1 MRRSTPVS
9 KKSAL
14 NSHGSRRR
22 QIRTSAVAVTF
33 DAAMKLDTSP
43 AYVRAACQ
51 QSSGR
56 FDGSTIVGLAVN
68 MDGVGLKLANT

>member
-33 DAAMKLDTSP
+33 DAAMKLDTRPEPVP
-43 AYVRAACQ
+43 ALSQRN
-51 QSSGR
+51 SGH
-56 FDGSTIVGLAVN
+56 FVGNTTVHPAVN
-68 MDGVGLKLANT
+68 MDNAD